1 MSKGVKKKLEKI
13 QVNIMINPRELPRI
27 EEVSVKEIFG
37 ILQST

>member
-1 MSKGVKKKLEKI
+1 MGKKKNGKDISQYYDEQI
-13 QVNIMINPRELPRI
+13 PCELPRI